1 MGGMPPNI
9 NPGVIEP
16 GQRQTINPMFI
27 NPNQRTFQ
35 SFNPNL
41 PSNMYGNVTTGRSD
55 YQNSPYFIS
64 PEGTTPVV
72 TQVATPQVIYNP
84 NQQIQDRVANNR
96 TEVDSIV
103 AAGNGSIAPVPN
115 ILDASQSDELYNQNF
130 QENFKA
136 AQDHA
141 DKNPYGQTT
150 GTPLSQQGFT
160 TGQSLLPPT
169 STPPPTSGGGADGVG
184 QFGAVGDFFG
194 GIGDAIGVTNYAE
207 QAETP
212 EAKARAKSE
221 SDSGTSG
228 GK

>member
-1 MGGMPPNI
+1 MGGIPPN
-9 NPGVIEP
+9 NNLGVITP
-16 GQRQTINPMFI
+16 VQRQTINPMFI

-41 PSNMYGNVTTGRSD
+41 PLNMYNNVTTGRSD
-55 YQNSPYFIS
+55 YQNSPYFIL

-72 TQVATPQVIYNP
+72 TQVPVNNNENNNSVPAVYSGPSSTYYN
-84 NQQIQDRVANNR
+84 NEDTAMSNLGVGG
-96 TEVDSIV
+96 D
-103 AAGNGSIAPVPN
+103 
-115 ILDASQSDELYNQNF
+115 DASFANPSSTGSYGGSLMTGGPSQESSDF
-130 QENFKA
+130 FA
-136 AQDHA
+136 SAT
-141 DKNPYGQTT
+141 KNTA
-150 GTPLSQQGFT
+150 
-160 TGQSLLPPT
+160 
-169 STPPPTSGGGADGVG
+169 PPPTSGGGADGVG
-184 QFGAVGDFFG
+184 QLGALGDFFG